1 MVLQGAYGLEKII
14 HCSAPEPPQ
23 MVCPRG
29 KLKCSLG
36 KTAHY
41 LRRQYQIS
49 LFEPGCSV
57 PIVIYLLELFS
68 LKK

>member
-1 MVLQGAYGLEKII
+1 MVLQGAYGLEEVI
-14 HCSAPEPPQ
+14 HCSAPEPSQ
-23 MVCPRG
+23 LVCLWG

-36 KTAHY
+36 KAARY
-41 LRRQYQIS
+41 LGSQYQIS

-57 PIVIYLLELFS
+57 PIVIYLLELFF